1 MARKRGEY
9 GEEGGPVDQHI
20 LEEERIAE
28 ERSHD
33 SLDLGHT
40 ISEQPIRNL
49 PSLRDPIAIGPDA
62 TAAQAVAKMVE
73 HRIGCVLVVND
84 REQLVGVF
92 TERDV
97 LIKIAAQGRSPED
110 VSVADVMTHDPE
122 CLTLDD
128 SMAYALH
135 HMSVG
140 GFRHIPL
147 VDDAGKPTAV
157 IAMRAIV
164 DFMVDSFPREVLNLP
179 PSPQHHISREREGA

>member
-1 MARKRGEY
+1 MN
-9 GEEGGPVDQHI
+9 QHHI

-28 ERSHD
+28 ERSRV
-33 SLDLGHT
+33 SPDLGHE

-49 PSLRDPIAIGPDA
+49 TSLRDPVSVGPKA
-62 TAAQAVAKMVE
+62 TAADAIKKMME
-73 HRIGCVLVVND
+73 HRIGCVLVVGD
-84 REQLVGVF
+84 DGQLVGVF

-97 LIKIAAQGRSPED
+97 LAKIAAEGRSPASVP
-110 VSVADVMTHDPE
+110 VSDVMTRDPE

-128 SMAYALH
+128 SMAFALH

-147 VDDAGKPTAV
+147 VDDDGKPTGV

-164 DFMVDSFPREVLNLP
+164 DFMVDYFPRQVLNLP
-179 PSPQHHISREREGA
+179 PSPRHHISREREGA